1 MNDIIGRSSAS
12 LDGFCRGEE
21 EGLIF
26 RSPVGTPREF
36 GPRVSV
42 VPPWGVAVPTDTA
55 GVEILAPTVGVSRFF
70 SRGRNS
76 HRCRGKSSTKSLG
89 LRVSCVMITAYFQLK
104 FNMHTYILYQGFLE
118 CESV

>member
-12 LDGFCRGEE
+12 IGGFCRGEE
-21 EGLIF
+21 EGFIF
-26 RSPVGTPREF
+26 RSPGGTPREF
-36 GPRVSV
+36 GRRVSDASV

-55 GVEILAPTVGVSRFF
+55 GVEILAPTVGVSRLF

-89 LRVSCVMITAYFQLK
+89 LSVSCRMITAYFQFQL
-104 FNMHTYILYQGFLE
+104 TYIPVFFRM
-118 CESV
+118 